1 MALTAAAGFALA
13 RLIGSTPNEAVFLG
27 LLVSVSSTAVVLP
40 ILKQRDE
47 LAAPYGRRFLAVA
60 LFQDLAVIPILLF
73 LPALVSGSG
82 PGPAAVAGRV
92 VLAIAGVAL
101 LVAVARQAAPRLLD
115 AVARMGSRETFT
127 GAVVVLVLAMVA
139 AGEKAGVSAA
149 MGAFAAGI
157 VLGESDHV
165 HEVAATLAPLHDLLS
180 SLFFVSVG
188 MLLDPAF
195 LVSRPFEVGAG
206 ILALVA
212 VKSIA
217 AFVALR
223 AAGTVPRTAARA
235 ALALANVGEF
245 SFVLATTG
253 VALGL
258 LAGDARQIVVA
269 ATVGTLVLAPFLV
282 AAGPALA
289 VRLAETIEDPADA
302 SAAPRARHIV
312 VVGAGLNGTNVARV
326 LQETGIPHVLV
337 DIDPERVAG
346 ARREGLDALRADATG
361 PEGLAAA
368 GVARA
373 LGLVV
378 TIPDP
383 DACRRVVRLSRM
395 HAPSVRILVR
405 TRYVKEVETLRRLGA
420 DEVIPEEFETSIE
433 LVARVLRLLHVPGN
447 VVATQIRL
455 LRDEAYRRLRDPQ
468 SKAAGGRRLAA
479 LVAAGTS
486 ELFLVLPDTAPD
498 GRLLSELDLAAA
510 HVAVPAVLR
519 DGVPHAPPPEDFRL
533 AAGDTLVL
541 VGAHEDLARVLARLE
556 APAPAG
562 ARDPIA

>member
-60 LFQDLAVIPILLF
+60 LFQDLAVIPIILF
-73 LPALVSGSG
+73 LPALVSGSA
-82 PGPAAVAGRV
+82 PGAAAVAGRV
-92 VLAIAGVAL
+92 AVAIAGVAL
-101 LVAVARQAAPRLLD
+101 LVAGARQAAPRLLD

-139 AGEKAGVSAA
+139 AGETAGVSAA

-188 MLLDPAF
+188 MLLEPAF
-195 LVSRPFEVGAG
+195 LASHPLEVGAG
-206 ILALVA
+206 VVVLVA
-212 VKSIA
+212 LKAAA

-258 LAGDARQIVVA
+258 LAGDARQTVVA
-269 ATVGTLVLAPFLV
+269 ANVGTLVLAPFLV

-289 VRLAETIEDPADA
+289 VRLPEAVEGAGEAGGADDK
-302 SAAPRARHIV
+302 PRARHIV

-326 LQETGIPHVLV
+326 LSETGIPYVLV
-337 DIDPERVAG
+337 DIDPERVAV

-405 TRYVKEVETLRRLGA
+405 TRYVKEVEALRGLGA

-447 VVATQIRL
+447 VVATQIRV

-486 ELFLVLPDTAPD
+486 ELFLVLPDTAAD
-498 GRLLSELDLAAA
+498 GRLLSELDLPAA

-519 DGVPHAPPPEDFRL
+519 DGVPHAPPPEAFRV

-556 APAPAG
+556 ALASG
-562 ARDPIA
+562 